1 MDFKDR
7 RRFHSAVFRGIL
19 TGSLASSDT
28 FLFLFSKARESKGA
42 VDAKTGS
49 RYRLLSATLG
59 DRAKAPVRAR
69 PLVQSAGVFT
79 WSQMLTMELGG
90 AM

>member
-1 MDFKDR
+1 MLFVLQCSVA
-7 RRFHSAVFRGIL
+7 FN
-19 TGSLASSDT
+19 GSLASSDT